1 MHFASTL
8 DYAEASEDILPVQGT
23 TCGSI
28 ARAGSLFEV
37 LLNFASKDGR
47 MTHML

>member
-23 TCGSI
+23 CRSI

>member
-8 DYAEASEDILPVQGT
+8 DYAEASEDILPVQERT
-23 TCGSI
+23 ATCRSI
-28 ARAGSLFEV
+28 VRAES
-37 LLNFASKDGR
+37 LLNFASKHGH